1 MAANGKIDIGCGM
14 LEYTINWP
22 KVTFFLWLP
31 SPFNHSGRCLS
42 TKFLPALVHD
52 YLHQN
57 PKIHSGEGP
66 FANNM
71 ISVL

>member
-22 KVTFFLWLP
+22 KVIFFLWLP
-31 SPFNHSGRCLS
+31 SPFDHSARCLS

-52 YLHQN
+52 YLRQN
-57 PKIHSGEGP
+57 SKVHSDEGP

-71 ISVL
+71 MAVL